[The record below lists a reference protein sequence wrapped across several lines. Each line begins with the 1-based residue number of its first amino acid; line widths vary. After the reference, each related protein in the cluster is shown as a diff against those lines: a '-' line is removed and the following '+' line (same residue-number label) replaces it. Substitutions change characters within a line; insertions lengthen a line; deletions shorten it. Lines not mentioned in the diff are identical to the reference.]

1 MDDFFVFPLKR
12 MFHRCISN
20 IFIEIKP
27 RKRKKLKKGNVCSE
41 DQRKNRINQRQGPM
55 NWPPEEG
62 IYWRVRSVQGMS
74 NGGGALH
81 PGTHPGGGSVE
92 GHGKLRVAFR

>member
-1 MDDFFVFPLKR
+1 MHLKYFFRDKPQGVKNLKMGR
-12 MFHRCISN
+12 GVRIPKKNSGA
-20 IFIEIKP
+20 IK
-27 RKRKKLKKGNVCSE
+27 
-41 DQRKNRINQRQGPM
+41 RQGPM

-62 IYWRVRSVQGMS
+62 LYWRVRSVQGRS

-92 GHGKLRVAFR
+92 GHGKLRVTFG